1 MKKIHVNASGSYDI
15 LIGHDILNEVG
26 KTISKLFKSRNTA
39 IVTDDI
45 VDALYGD
52 VLRKSLLKAG
62 FNVKTFTF
70 LNGEQSKNINTLTSF
85 YDFLSESGITRTDFI
100 IALGG
105 GVVGDLAGFAAASFL
120 RGIPF
125 VQIPTTLLAQVD
137 SSIGGKTA
145 VNIKAGKNLV
155 GAFHQP
161 SLVICD
167 INTLL
172 TLKPETFNDGMG
184 EVIKYAVAFSKPLFE
199 ILEKNDIKEVLDDVI
214 LDCINC
220 KKEVVQA
227 DEKEAG
233 ERMKL
238 NFGHTIG
245 HAIEK
250 HYNYKGITHGQAVAV
265 GIYKIT
271 KQSEKLG
278 ITKPGSVDRIKKLL
292 EKFKLPV
299 TASITDEQILKNSLN
314 DKKRHSDKMTIVVSP
329 EIGDSKLMTLSI
341 DDYKKFLI
349 GKINT

>member
-1 MKKIHVNASGSYDI
+1 
-15 LIGHDILNEVG
+15 
-26 KTISKLFKSRNTA
+26 
-39 IVTDDI
+39 
-45 VDALYGD
+45 
-52 VLRKSLLKAG
+52 
-62 FNVKTFTF
+62 
-70 LNGEQSKNINTLTSF
+70 
-85 YDFLSESGITRTDFI
+85 
-100 IALGG
+100 
-105 GVVGDLAGFAAASFL
+105 DLAGFAAASFL

-172 TLKPETFNDGMG
+172 TLKPETFCDGMG

-199 ILEKNDIKEVLDDVI
+199 ILEESDIKEVLDDVI
-214 LDCINC
+214 LNCINC

-250 HYNYKGITHGQAVAV
+250 YYNYKGITHGQAVAV

-278 ITKPGSVDRIKKLL
+278 ITRPGNIDRIKKLL
-292 EKFKLPV
+292 EKFKLPI
-299 TASITDEQILKNSLN
+299 TASMTDEEILKNSLS

-341 DDYKKFLI
+341 DDYKQFLI